1 MNVKSKKELEQVDFL
16 NAINKLGIG
25 GADVCVHASVKSFGA
40 KINCGIKGIVQAF
53 LSQDCTVMV
62 PAFCDEYEACPVKK
76 NMPERN
82 GAGDYSFFWNRDYP
96 VKKIFDVTSREISLE
111 DMGLFSK
118 TVLDFE
124 NAVRGNNPLNSFA
137 AVGRNAEKL
146 TRAQTAKDVY
156 APLRRLCDDDGYVLL
171 IGVGFDS
178 ATIIHY
184 AEQLSGRTPFV
195 RWAYDRYQRVIP
207 VSAGSCSDGF
217 ENLAPFVN
225 PIAKKTKVA
234 ESEWTCFKASDLAEI
249 CRNQIEQNPMIT
261 HCSDPACQRCNDAV
275 SGGPILPP
283 HFWN

>member
-1 MNVKSKKELEQVDFL
+1 MNK
-16 NAINKLGIG
+16 
-25 GADVCVHASVKSFGA
+25 
-40 KINCGIKGIVQAF
+40 
-53 LSQDCTVMV
+53 
-62 PAFCDEYEACPVKK
+62 
-76 NMPERN
+76 
-82 GAGDYSFFWNRDYP
+82 DYP
-96 VKKIFDVTSREISLE
+96 VKKIFDVMSKEISLE

-137 AVGRNAEKL
+137 AVGCNAEKL
-146 TRAQTAKDVY
+146 MLMQTARDVY
-156 APLRRLCDDDGYVLL
+156 APLRRLCNDGGYVLL
-171 IGVGFDS
+171 IGVGLDS

-184 AEQLSGRTPFV
+184 AEQLSGRIPFV
-195 RWAYDRYQRVIP
+195 RWAYGKDLRVIP

-261 HCSDPACQRCNDAV
+261 HCSDPACQRCNDAI

>member
-1 MNVKSKKELEQVDFL
+1 MNVKSKKQLEQVDFL
-16 NAINKLGIG
+16 NAINELGIG

-40 KINCGIKGIVQAF
+40 KINCGIKGIVLAF

-62 PAFCDEYEACPVKK
+62 PAFCDEYEARPEKK
-76 NMPERN
+76 YMPERN
-82 GAGDYSFFWNRDYP
+82 GAGDYSFFLNRDYP

-111 DMGLFSK
+111 EMGLFSK

-146 TRAQTAKDVY
+146 TLSQTARDVY
-156 APLRRLCDDDGYVLL
+156 APLRRLCDDGGYVLL
-171 IGVGFDS
+171 IGVGLDS

-184 AEQLSGRTPFV
+184 AEQLAGRTPFV
-195 RWAYDRYQRVIP
+195 RWAYGKDLRVIP

-217 ENLAPFVN
+217 ENLAPFVS
-225 PIAKKTKVA
+225 PIARKTKVA
-234 ESEWTCFKASDLAEI
+234 ESEWICFKASDLAAL
-249 CRNQIEQNPMIT
+249 CQTQITRTPKIT
-261 HCSDPACQRCNDAV
+261 HCPDPTCPRCNDAI

-283 HFWN
+283 DFWK